1 MSNLQMLKNS
11 LCFNP
16 LQVLYNP
23 GTTPDHKAVRF
34 TLALSTHLT
43 YIQPGHGDGPPV
55 RGWERQ
61 RNHQNKTQSHCLC
74 PTFPPAPSHCFWAA
88 FPSNGPHSALEQ
100 TGADLLSCIA
110 VEQGC
115 SFNAFVL
122 WGSIA
127 RRGKKAGE
135 GLRRAAHTVLCCPPA
150 ALRTCRRHP
159 EWFLP
164 VSGARPVSQRGRQS
178 HSFE

>member
-43 YIQPGHGDGPPV
+43 WVQPGHGDRPPV
-55 RGWERQ
+55 WGWERQ
-61 RNHQNKTQSHCLC
+61 RNHQNKADGTHCLC

-100 TGADLLSCIA
+100 TGAKLLSYITE
-110 VEQGC
+110 EQRC
-115 SFNAFVL
+115 SLNASVL
-122 WGSIA
+122 WDGIA
-127 RRGKKAGE
+127 RE
-135 GLRRAAHTVLCCPPA
+135 GRRLAKGYTEQPTLCFAAHL
-150 ALRTCRRHP
+150 LH
-159 EWFLP
+159 
-164 VSGARPVSQRGRQS
+164 
-178 HSFE
+178 

>member
-34 TLALSTHLT
+34 TLALSTHLA

-55 RGWERQ
+55 WGWERQ
-61 RNHQNKTQSHCLC
+61 RNRENKADGTHCLC

-100 TGADLLSCIA
+100 TGAELLSYIA
-110 VEQGC
+110 EEQRC
-115 SFNAFVL
+115 SLNAFVL

-127 RRGKKAGE
+127 RE
-135 GLRRAAHTVLCCPPA
+135 GRRLVKGYTEQPTLCFAAHL
-150 ALRTCRRHP
+150 LH
-159 EWFLP
+159 
-164 VSGARPVSQRGRQS
+164 
-178 HSFE
+178 